1 MVTCNKTR
9 GYHSYK
15 KMRVISKVSITGI
28 TLFFVKIT
36 NIKATSKL
44 AILFLLYKVMELHMI
59 CKRHEIKTGGQLSYQ
74 EMRVISKVSTTC
86 RTQFICQDPYH

>member
-28 TLFFVKIT
+28 TLFLSRLQTLKQ
-36 NIKATSKL
+36 L
-44 AILFLLYKVMELHMI
+44 QCWLYYFIIQGDGTTYDLQ
-59 CKRHEIKTGGQLSYQ
+59 KT
-74 EMRVISKVSTTC
+74 
-86 RTQFICQDPYH
+86 